1 MEESRCGSSAS
12 LNCIAA
18 FSVVISFGA
27 DVWREYT
34 SLRSVPPMYNIIC
47 VQSSTRHP
55 SVGWFAQG
63 SSLSSDQASQ
73 DAVFVLFARRYDDD
87 DDDDDRYDCKR

>member
-1 MEESRCGSSAS
+1 
-12 LNCIAA
+12 
-18 FSVVISFGA
+18 
-27 DVWREYT
+27 
-34 SLRSVPPMYNIIC
+34 MYNIIY

-63 SSLSSDQASQ
+63 SSLSSGQASQ

-87 DDDDDRYDCKR
+87 DDVMIGTYLPMIVRDNKSSREE

>member
-1 MEESRCGSSAS
+1 
-12 LNCIAA
+12 
-18 FSVVISFGA
+18 
-27 DVWREYT
+27 
-34 SLRSVPPMYNIIC
+34 MYNIIY

-63 SSLSSDQASQ
+63 SSLSSGQASQ

-87 DDDDDRYDCKR
+87 DDDDVMIGTYLPMIVRDNKSSREEQVR

>member
-1 MEESRCGSSAS
+1 
-12 LNCIAA
+12 
-18 FSVVISFGA
+18 
-27 DVWREYT
+27 
-34 SLRSVPPMYNIIC
+34 MYNIIY

-63 SSLSSDQASQ
+63 SSLSSGQASQ

-87 DDDDDRYDCKR
+87 DDDRYDCKSLRDEKSSREEQVRWTARQAKAL